1 MKGKKTGVI
10 ICTFFLILPAM
21 GEYRTYDGTN
31 NNLLHPQWGSTN
43 IQLLRTEPADYAN
56 GVSAP
61 AGKLRPSPRVISNIV
76 IDQDGSMPNTF
87 GRSDYLWLWG
97 QFIDHDLDLTN
108 TAVPAEP
115 FNIIVPPGDTVFD
128 PNDNGGVV
136 IPLNRS
142 KYDQNSVPRQQIN
155 VLTAWLDASMVY
167 GSDITRANW
176 LRTFSG
182 GRLKVTPSEYGDL
195 LPYNDGTIPN
205 GGGMGTDLFV
215 AGEVRANEN
224 ANLTA
229 IHTLFVREHNRLAA
243 QISAACPGLT
253 DEQIYQRAR
262 KIVGGEI
269 QVITFEEFLPALLNG
284 DEPNEYKGYNP
295 KVNPGIANVFST
307 AAFRLGHSAI
317 SPEVL
322 RIDENMQVIPDG
334 NLGIVEAFFNPE
346 AISEE
351 GGIDPI
357 LRGLANQLHQE
368 IDSHVIDELRNNLFS
383 NSDLTSLNMQRGR
396 EHGLPSYNALRR
408 YWGLEPFTNF
418 EELNPAQE
426 LVSALASVYG
436 DVNNID
442 AWVGIITEYDNG
454 GSLAGGLMHT
464 IIKDQFERVRNG
476 DRFWYSID
484 PDLTANEKAF
494 ISSVRLKD
502 IIEMNTDITG
512 LQDNVFYVPD
522 GVVPGFDVL
531 TISSV
536 KIVDG
541 KYWWQNDAMYIAGDS
556 LDATVDN
563 WKEADSIDI
572 AIYADNSATA
582 VITKEIPYTKLS
594 YLNGKLIYKGAAP
607 LTDFQVNITNKSF
620 TINCSK
626 INLSTIK
633 NNAEVEIKM
642 GSYVGKGQSNLI
654 K

>member
-1 MKGKKTGVI
+1 MKAFLVVV
-10 ICTFFLILPAM
+10 LILILVLPAA

-31 NNLLHPQWGSTN
+31 NNLKHPEWGSTG
-43 IQLLRTEPADYAN
+43 IQLLRTEPDDYAD
-56 GVSAP
+56 GISEP
-61 AGKLRPSPRVISNIV
+61 AGKNRPSPRVISNIV

-87 GRSDYLWLWG
+87 GRSDYIWLWG

-108 TAVPAEP
+108 NAVPPEP
-115 FNIIVPPGDTVFD
+115 FDIVVPPGDPVFD

-142 KYDQNSVPRQQIN
+142 EYEPNSIPRQQIN
-155 VLTAWLDASMVY
+155 ALTAWLDASMVY

-182 GRLKVTPSEYGDL
+182 GRLKVTSSEYGDL
-195 LPYNDGTIPN
+195 LPYNDGTVPN
-205 GGGMGTDLFV
+205 GGGMGTNLFV

-224 ANLTA
+224 ANLMA
-229 IHTLFVREHNRLAA
+229 IHTLFVREHNRLAN
-243 QISAACPGLT
+243 QISAACPSLT
-253 DEQIYQRAR
+253 DEQIYQKAR

-269 QVITFEEFLPALLNG
+269 QVITFKEFLPALLNG

-351 GGIDPI
+351 GGIEPI

-368 IDSHVIDELRNNLFS
+368 IDSFVIDELRNNLFS
-383 NSDLTSLNMQRGR
+383 SSDLPSLNMQRGR
-396 EHGLPSYNALRR
+396 DHGLPSYNALRG
-408 YWGLEPFTNF
+408 YWGLEMFMTF
-418 EELNPAQE
+418 EDLNPDAE
-426 LVSALASVYG
+426 IVSALASVYG

-454 GSLAGGLMHT
+454 GSLASGLMHT
-464 IIKDQFERVRNG
+464 IIKNQFERIRNG

-484 PDLTANEKAF
+484 PDLSSSEKAF
-494 ISSVRLKD
+494 ICSVRLKD

-522 GVVPGFDVL
+522 GAVPDFDEL

-536 KIVDG
+536 KIIDG
-541 KYWWQNDAMYIAGDS
+541 KYWWQNDTMYIEGSS
-556 LDATVDN
+556 LDATLEN
-563 WKEADSIDI
+563 WKEADSINV
-572 AIYADNSATA
+572 AIYGDNNTTA
-582 VITKEIPYTKLS
+582 VITKSIPLTKLT
-594 YLNGKLIYKGAAP
+594 YLNGKLIYKGSAP
-607 LTDFQVNITNKSF
+607 LTEFQINILNKTF
-620 TINCSK
+620 TIMASK
-626 INLSTIK
+626 INLNTIK
-633 NNAEVEIKM
+633 TNAAIEIRL
-642 GSYVGKGQSNLI
+642 GTYFGKGTGIIL